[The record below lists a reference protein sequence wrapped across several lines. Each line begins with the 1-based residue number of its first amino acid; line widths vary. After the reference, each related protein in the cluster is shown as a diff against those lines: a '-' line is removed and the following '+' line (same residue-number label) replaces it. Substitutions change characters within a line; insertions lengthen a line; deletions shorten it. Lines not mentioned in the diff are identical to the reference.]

1 MRVVRWEEKKGWS
14 SSSFLSPSHHPPLV
28 FYFFPS
34 RQPPNDTK
42 RPLRRRQPFD
52 TSVSRRFSYF
62 QLVMSLQKCARMV
75 STIQMIFSGCHSWDI
90 TLKTKGQLCEW
101 LPPVLTMDMSTWV
114 TAGDSSLHLSLT
126 DVTGKFMKSTK
137 IEWSVDDCKTKL
149 YFFWC

>member
-1 MRVVRWEEKKGWS
+1 MRVVRWEEKRVGAPLPFFPRPIIPRA
-14 SSSFLSPSHHPPLV
+14 FL
-28 FYFFPS
+28 FFPS
-34 RQPPNDTK
+34 PQSPNDTK
-42 RPLRRRQPFD
+42 RPLRRKEPFD

-101 LPPVLTMDMSTWV
+101 LPPVLTMGMSTWV